1 MGFER
6 SHNASASLTLVFTSW
21 IFIRINVR
29 TTCNHFP
36 LLFGKSQ
43 KKKKKR
49 IESRIRTKAFW
60 FLVQKLYSIKRCFCE
75 AEFGKELNDL
85 KIPYVQTNNINFER
99 CKESQGISYNRN
111 SLILSEFIRLDKK
124 LGLLHN
130 SPVLIKDFL
139 ALLGLLNYCYQWNF
153 VLHRIHSE

>member
-1 MGFER
+1 MPQLLSRWFSLREYSFE
-6 SHNASASLTLVFTSW
+6 LTFAQPAT
-21 IFIRINVR
+21 IFLCYSV
-29 TTCNHFP
+29 
-36 LLFGKSQ
+36 KAK

-49 IESRIRTKAFW
+49 IESRIGTKAFC